1 MANEFFFLLEARHYM
16 LRSNQGWPLRSAS
29 TDSSIHHSARPL
41 ETKVKELTLVTT
53 LACLYLALAWAHE
66 ADYSA
71 MVFAAEAA
79 FAGMRT

>member
-1 MANEFFFLLEARHYM
+1 M
-16 LRSNQGWPLRSAS
+16 
-29 TDSSIHHSARPL
+29 
-41 ETKVKELTLVTT
+41 

-79 FAGMRT
+79 SLA

>member
-1 MANEFFFLLEARHYM
+1 M

-41 ETKVKELTLVTT
+41 KTKVKELTLVTT

-71 MVFAAEAA
+71 MVFAVEAA